1 METLYTAREVARQ
14 LDISQS
20 YVYLLV
26 QMRKLTPSRTKPYL
40 FSEEEV
46 QRYKENH
53 INHELGGIG

>member
-14 LDISQS
+14 LQISQS

-26 QMRKLTPSRTKPYL
+26 QMKKLNPARAKPYL
-40 FSEEEV
+40 FSEGEV

-53 INHELGGIG
+53 TDHKEA

>member
-14 LDISQS
+14 LQISQS

-26 QMRKLTPSRTKPYL
+26 QMRKLTPSRTDPYL

-46 QRYKENH
+46 QRYKEIH
-53 INHELGGIG
+53 SDHGQGD

>member
-1 METLYTAREVARQ
+1 MLYTAREVARQ

-20 YVYLLV
+20 YVYLLI
-26 QMRKLTPSRTKPYL
+26 KLKELNPSRTKPYL

-53 INHELGGIG
+53 SDHEEA